1 MKGVHISFKLRGNR
15 LTWVIKRPGLV
26 IRGGKY
32 IHR

>member
-1 MKGVHISFKLRGNR
+1 MKRVKISFKVKGNH